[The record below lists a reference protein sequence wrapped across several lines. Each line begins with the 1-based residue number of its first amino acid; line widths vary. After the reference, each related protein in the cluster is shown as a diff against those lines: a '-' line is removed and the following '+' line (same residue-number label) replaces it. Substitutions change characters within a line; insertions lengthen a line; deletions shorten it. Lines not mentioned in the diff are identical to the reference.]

1 MKRQYLIIAILALIV
16 PALVR
21 GLWFYRGLPPQRGEI
36 ATPDYASFTRPQ
48 AAISTPDV
56 EDIKALGGKVLL
68 DGFHGNQFTPNEIEA
83 LTSAIQARGGKVETI
98 FDSISLESQLKQASA
113 FISVSPSYFFA
124 PYETQILKAF
134 TERGGRILV
143 FTDATR
149 NLLFFDQFSGNPIAY
164 GDSIAANSLLK
175 VFDIS
180 INNDY
185 LYNTETHEG
194 NFRNVLFDDFG
205 KNELTFGLSEVAL
218 YGAHSVESPSGLLL
232 LRGPGTNLSSLDDAY
247 DPDQGGAA
255 LSADGNVAAFGDFT
269 FLASP
274 YNTYT
279 DNAAL
284 IQNLA
289 DFALSGV
296 QGRTLANFPY
306 LFNEKTVQV
315 YIAQDLTKTTELVT
329 ALGLLQSSMRYLDIQ
344 LEFVEDLPR
353 SGDAIVIGSYE
364 TLDEFETYLKK
375 FDVTIDGGDYIS
387 TTEFGEVGR
396 YGNGLLMYEAG
407 TKGNTLVLL
416 ADTPEEVVSMIN
428 LAGSG
433 GLYACLSS
441 DRLAICSVGFGG
453 DYYGGSEE
461 ESFDGTSTEET
472 STETSGEAT
481 PEATPT
487 PGG

>member
-1 MKRQYLIIAILALIV
+1 MKRQYIIIAILALIL

-21 GLWFYRGLPPQRGEI
+21 GLWFYRGLPAQRGEI
-36 ATPDYASFTRPQ
+36 PTPDYASLTRPQ
-48 AAISTPDV
+48 AAVSTPDV
-56 EDIKALGGKVLL
+56 EDIQALGGKVLI
-68 DGFHGNQFTPNEIEA
+68 DGFHGNQFIPNEIEA
-83 LTSAIQARGGKVETI
+83 LTSAIQERGGSVDTI
-98 FDSISLESQLKQASA
+98 IDSISLESQLKQASA
-113 FISVSPSYFFA
+113 FISISPSYYFA
-124 PYETQILKAF
+124 PYETQMLKAF
-134 TERGGRILV
+134 ADRGGRILV

-149 NLLFFDQFSGNPIAY
+149 NILFYDQFSGNPIAY

-175 VFDIS
+175 LFDIS

-185 LYNTETHEG
+185 LYNTATNEG

-205 KNELTFGLSEVAL
+205 KSELTFGLSEVAL
-218 YGAHSVESPSGLLL
+218 YGTHSVESPSGLLL
-232 LRGPGTNLSSLDDAY
+232 LQGAESNLSSLDDAH

-269 FLASP
+269 FLSSP

-279 DNAAL
+279 DNATL

-289 DFALSGV
+289 DFALAGERS
-296 QGRTLANFPY
+296 RTLANFPY
-306 LFNEKTVQV
+306 LFTEKTVQV
-315 YIAQDLTKTTELVT
+315 YIAQDMIKTTELVT
-329 ALGLLQSSMRYLDIQ
+329 ALGTLQSAMRYLDVQ
-344 LEFVEDLPR
+344 LEFVEDMPR
-353 SGDAIVIGSYE
+353 TGDAILIGSYE
-364 TLDEFETYLKK
+364 TLDEFETLLKK

-396 YGNGLLMYEAG
+396 YGNGLLMYDAG

-433 GLYACLSS
+433 GLYSCLSS
-441 DRLAICSVGFGG
+441 DRLAVCSVGFGG
-453 DYYGGSEE
+453 DYYGSSDEE
-461 ESFDGTSTEET
+461 TFDETSTEEA
-472 STETSGEAT
+472 SPEGEAT
-481 PEATPT
+481 PEVTPT

>member
-1 MKRQYLIIAILALIV
+1 MKRQYIIIAILALIL

-21 GLWFYRGLPPQRGEI
+21 GLWFYRGAPPQRGEV
-36 ATPDYASFTRPQ
+36 ATPDFASFTRPQ

-56 EDIKALGGKVLL
+56 EDIKALGGRVLL
-68 DGFHGNQFTPNEIEA
+68 DGFHGNQFTVNEIEA
-83 LTSAIQARGGKVETI
+83 LTSAIQARGGKVETVV
-98 FDSISLESQLKQASA
+98 DPISMEAQLKQASA

-124 PYETQILKAF
+124 QYETQILKSFAD
-134 TERGGRILV
+134 RGGRILI

-185 LYNTETHEG
+185 LYNTAVNEG
-194 NFRNVLFDDFG
+194 NFRNVIFGDFG
-205 KNELTFGLSEVAL
+205 KSELTFGLNDVAL
-218 YGAHSVESPSGLLL
+218 YGSHSVESPSGLLL
-232 LRGPGTNLSSLDDAY
+232 LQGAVTNLSSLDDAH

-255 LSADGNVAAFGDFT
+255 LSSDGNVAAFGDFT
-269 FLASP
+269 FLSPP
-274 YNTYT
+274 YNTYN

-289 DFALSGV
+289 DFALSGAPT
-296 QGRTLANFPY
+296 RTLANFPY

-396 YGNGLLMYEAG
+396 YGNGLLMFEAG
-407 TKGNTLVLL
+407 AKGNTLVLL
-416 ADTPEEVVSMIN
+416 ADTPEEVISMIN

-433 GLYACLSS
+433 SLFACLSS

-453 DYYGGSEE
+453 DYYSDSGE
-461 ESFDGTSTEET
+461 GTTDETFTEEPA
-472 STETSGEAT
+472 TETSGEAT